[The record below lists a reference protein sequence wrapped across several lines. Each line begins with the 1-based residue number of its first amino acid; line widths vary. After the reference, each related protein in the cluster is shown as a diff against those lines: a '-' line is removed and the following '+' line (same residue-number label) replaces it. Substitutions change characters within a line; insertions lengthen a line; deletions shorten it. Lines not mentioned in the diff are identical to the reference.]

1 MENHSQTDSKN
12 EIFDFSPG
20 VKGIYGK
27 FWENIIYIPI

>member
-1 MENHSQTDSKN
+1 MKNHSQTDSKN
-12 EIFDFSPG
+12 EIFDFSH